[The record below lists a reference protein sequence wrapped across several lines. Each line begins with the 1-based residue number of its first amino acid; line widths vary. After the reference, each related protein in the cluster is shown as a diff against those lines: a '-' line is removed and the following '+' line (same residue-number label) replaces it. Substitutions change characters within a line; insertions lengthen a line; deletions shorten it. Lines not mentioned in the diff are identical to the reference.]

1 MNRGKPMKRLVVESV
16 FAILLA
22 GTLLITGCATVQRRE
37 GVPPDERWVYTVR
50 ELPGRGERLRGE
62 LRFRN
67 YRLPDYFSEVVIGER
82 RFTMALRAAT
92 GPYEGYREDTAF
104 TLDRAI
110 GELIAQQPPE
120 DEPSSLSTSERTRGW
135 YLGGLHERRVDT
147 PDEWIWVRR
156 ENLEAWVNPRRI
168 EAFASSFQIA
178 GMNEHP
184 QPRFQFMFS
193 YGVRR

>member
-1 MNRGKPMKRLVVESV
+1 MKPDSV
-16 FAILLA
+16 TTLFGVLLA

-37 GVPPDERWVYTVR
+37 EVPPDERWVYTVR
-50 ELPGRGERLRGE
+50 ELPGRGDRLRGE

-67 YRLPDYFSEVVIGER
+67 YRLPDYFSAVVIGER
-82 RFTMALRAAT
+82 RFTMALPAAA
-92 GPYEGYREDTAF
+92 GAYEGYREDSAF

-110 GELIAQQPPE
+110 GELIAQEPP
-120 DEPSSLSTSERTRGW
+120 DGEPSPLSNSERTLGW

-147 PDEWIWVRR
+147 PEEWIWVRR

-168 EAFASSFQIA
+168 EAFASSFRIA
-178 GMNEHP
+178 AMNEQP